1 MARAETGGVSK
12 WTLGELKVGP
22 PQSSVPVCAPLQSYI
37 LGLLTA
43 LGGQLLV
50 EFWELRLHR
59 NADGAP
65 QKMGPPRHG
74 TPLLQE
80 WKGNEETAWKD
91 NGSLQGEGN
100 VGSFECRGHLEPLS
114 LTCAHSAGHV

>member
-1 MARAETGGVSK
+1 MVRIETGSVSK

-22 PQSSVPVCAPLQSYI
+22 PQRSVPVCAPLQSYI

-74 TPLLQE
+74 TPLLQSGKAMRRQSME
-80 WKGNEETAWKD
+80 GERELTGGRK
-91 NGSLQGEGN
+91 NGGG
-100 VGSFECRGHLEPLS
+100 FECRGHL
-114 LTCAHSAGHV
+114 

>member
-1 MARAETGGVSK
+1 M
-12 WTLGELKVGP
+12 LGELKVEP

-43 LGGQLLV
+43 LCGQLLV
-50 EFWELRLHR
+50 EFWELCLHR

-74 TPLLQE
+74 TPLLQKPGADE
-80 WKGNEETAWKD
+80 RCK
-91 NGSLQGEGN
+91 
-100 VGSFECRGHLEPLS
+100 
-114 LTCAHSAGHV
+114 

>member
-1 MARAETGGVSK
+1 MPLVRTETGGVSK
-12 WTLGELKVGP
+12 WTLGEVKVGP
-22 PQSSVPVCAPLQSYI
+22 PQRSVPVCAPLQSYI

-74 TPLLQE
+74 TPLLQKR
-80 WKGNEETAWKD
+80 KGNEETGHGRRMGAYR
-91 NGSLQGEGN
+91 GEK
-100 VGSFECRGHLEPLS
+100 EWWRL
-114 LTCAHSAGHV
+114 

>member
-1 MARAETGGVSK
+1 MSK

-22 PQSSVPVCAPLQSYI
+22 PQRSAPVCAPLQSYI

-59 NADGAP
+59 DADGAA

-80 WKGNEETAWKD
+80 RKGNEETEHGRRMGAYRR
-91 NGSLQGEGN
+91 GEMVAALN
-100 VGSFECRGHLEPLS
+100 AEVTYSPYL
-114 LTCAHSAGHV
+114 